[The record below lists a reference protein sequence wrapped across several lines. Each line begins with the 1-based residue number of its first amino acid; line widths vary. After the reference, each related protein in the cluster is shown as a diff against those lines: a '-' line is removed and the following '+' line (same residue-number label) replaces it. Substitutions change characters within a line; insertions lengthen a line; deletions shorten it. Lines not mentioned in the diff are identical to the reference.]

1 MKHLHK
7 LSKEELVVK
16 CQRLESENSR
26 LYHELDD
33 LSDCYTEIE
42 NQYADTINAFD
53 SGYIIKD
60 IRHFKYRL
68 QLDNLLTPQLESF
81 IDDYLKYYNEI

>member
-16 CQRLESENSR
+16 CKQLESENAR
-26 LYHELDD
+26 LYGELDD
-33 LSDCYTEIE
+33 LSDCYTELE
-42 NQYADTINAFD
+42 NECADIIHRSD

-81 IDDYLKYYNEI
+81 IDDYLKYYNEN